1 MSRYEH
7 VDAIVVGSGFGGAVA
22 AYRLAEAGQSVVV
35 LERGRAY
42 EPGGF
47 ARTPAQMSRA
57 FWDPGEGLYGMF
69 DVWGFRGFDS
79 VVASG
84 LGGGSLIY
92 ANVLLRKDEEWF
104 VKDEPLPGGGYENWP
119 LTRADLDPHYDA
131 VEKMIG
137 VSPYP
142 LRHPA
147 FTVAEK
153 TRAMQDASAELG
165 LDWRLAPLGVSF
177 APAPGAEPG
186 IGLPIRP
193 GPYPSLHKTTMRRT
207 CRLCGECDIGC
218 NDGAKN
224 TLDHNYL
231 AAAAHH
237 GADLRVLHEV
247 RAIRPRPGGGYE
259 VDYLVHSPDTDD
271 PDRAPRRT
279 RPVTTMTC
287 DRLVLGAGT
296 YGTALLL
303 LRARADLPGLS
314 DAIGTRFCGNGD
326 LLTFLLRAT
335 DRGRIRPLDAS
346 RGPVITSAIRLPD
359 DLDGVPGSGRGA
371 YIEDGGY
378 PGFVDWMLEEAD
390 LSDVIARA
398 ARFLYERFLAFFDQA
413 PDTNLSAELSE
424 LVGSG
429 ALSVSSLPLLGMGR
443 DVPDGVLHLD
453 GGRLDATWT
462 TATSEAYF
470 ERVRKTMQRIADV
483 LGAEYAD
490 NPVWFRKR
498 IVTVHPVGGAPM
510 GRHPG
515 EGVCDSYGEV
525 FGFPGLYIADGAAM
539 PGPVGTN
546 PSLTIA
552 AMADRMCT
560 RLLEGLEG
568 TATSTPPG
576 GGPVSAGMAAGGG
589 NGAACDLTGTAGG
602 AGQANREDRTS
613 LSFTEDMKGFYR
625 EGVRNPGVPGDRFA
639 FRLTITIDDVDAF
652 LDDQEHLAE
661 AEGWIDAAACGGR
674 RLVERGWF
682 NLFAP
687 GGAPDRRLMRYRLY
701 FTDDRDRPRTL
712 IGWKNVFHGPPT
724 DIWPATTTLYFR
736 LLEGHVA
743 DGLDDSATIAGAGTL
758 HIELGDFIRQLT
770 SFRTE
775 GPGGAAALDRFAR
788 FFAGNLWDVY
798 GPG

>member
-1 MSRYEH
+1 MAAGEH
-7 VDAIVVGSGFGGAVA
+7 ADVIVVGSGFGGAVA
-22 AYRLAEAGQSVVV
+22 AYRLAAAGRSVVV
-35 LERGRAY
+35 LERGRSY
-42 EPGGF
+42 PPGTF
-47 ARTPAQMSRA
+47 ARSPSEMSRA
-57 FWDPGEGLYGMF
+57 FWDPGENLYGMF

-92 ANVLLRKDEEWF
+92 ANVLLRKDEAWF
-104 VKDEPLPGGGYENWP
+104 VRDEPLPGGGHEHWP
-119 LTRADLDPHYDA
+119 LTRADLDPHYDV
-131 VEKMIG
+131 VERMLG
-137 VSPYP
+137 ATPYP
-142 LRHPA
+142 LDRPA
-147 FTVAEK
+147 YAGTEK
-153 TRAMQDASAELG
+153 THAMQDAAAELG
-165 LDWRLAPLGVSF
+165 LSWRLTPLAVSF

-186 IGLPIRP
+186 IGLPIEP
-193 GPYPSLHKTTMRRT
+193 GPYPSLHDAPRRT
-207 CRLCGECDIGC
+207 CRLCGECNIGC

-224 TLDHNYL
+224 TLDHTYL

-247 RAIRPRPGGGYE
+247 RAIRPRAGGGYE
-259 VDYLVHSPDTDD
+259 VDYLVHD
-271 PDRAPRRT
+271 PDEPEGERRPRRA
-279 RPVTTMTC
+279 RPVITMSC
-287 DRLVLGAGT
+287 DRLVLAAGT
-296 YGTALLL
+296 YGTAFLL
-303 LRARADLPGLS
+303 LRAREAFPGLS
-314 DAIGTRFCGNGD
+314 DALGTRFCGNGD

-335 DRGRIRPLDAS
+335 DRGRVRPLDAS
-346 RGPVITSAIRLPD
+346 KGPVITSAIRLPD

-378 PGFVDWMLEEAD
+378 PGFVDWMVEGAD
-390 LSDVIARA
+390 TSAAIARA
-398 ARFLYERFLAFFDQA
+398 VRFLYERFLTFFDKA

-443 DVPDGVLHLD
+443 DVPDGTL
-453 GGRLDATWT
+453 RLNGERLETAWT
-462 TATSEAYF
+462 TRTSEAYF

-490 NPVWFRKR
+490 NPTWFRKR
-498 IVTVHPVGGAPM
+498 VITVHPVGGAPM
-510 GRHPG
+510 GRHAG

-525 FGFPGLYIADGAAM
+525 FGFPGLYIADGSAM
-539 PGPVGTN
+539 PGPVGPN

-552 AMADRMCT
+552 AMSDRMCT
-560 RLLEGLEG
+560 RLLETGDAG
-568 TATSTPPG
+568 VPRGSGRAPT
-576 GGPVSAGMAAGGG
+576 SAGPAGGG
-589 NGAACDLTGTAGG
+589 GDGATCDLSGSGGSAGRASLDG
-602 AGQANREDRTS
+602 RTS
-613 LSFTEDMKGFYR
+613 LSFTEEMKGFYR

-639 FRLTITIDDVDAF
+639 FRLTITVDDVDRF
-652 LDDQEHLAE
+652 LSDQDHLAR

-687 GGAPDRRLMRYRLY
+687 GGAPDRRLMRYRLH
-701 FTDDRDRPRTL
+701 FTDGMDRPRTL
-712 IGWKNVFHGPPT
+712 SGWKNVFHGPPT
-724 DIWPATTTLYFR
+724 DIWPATTTMYFR
-736 LLEGHVA
+736 LLEGHVP
-743 DGLDDSATIAGAGTL
+743 DGHDDTAPVAGAGTL

-775 GPGGAAALDRFAR
+775 GPDGMAALDRFAR